1 MLYVYHGNDIQRRR
15 QAIKK
20 VKIQLQEKRPEAEI
34 FSFDA
39 DEFSRERLTE
49 LTSGRGLF
57 EDKYIVFL
65 YHVLT
70 IDEGKE
76 AVSTHIERMAEA
88 EHVFV
93 LIEDQL
99 DDNHED
105 ALSDHARS
113 IKHLQ
118 KETKNK
124 EQKPWPLADAYG
136 NRDSKTGWL
145 ELQKALNSPNNTPE
159 SIHGLLWWQTRM
171 MWLAKKTDSAQ
182 EAGESS
188 YPYKKAK
195 KFASNF
201 SDEEL
206 YQKTQQLIAMNHEAH
221 SGEYNLHQA
230 LEQYILEV

>member
-15 QAIKK
+15 QAIEKIKK
-20 VKIQLQEKRPEAEI
+20 QLKEKRPEAET

-70 IDEGKE
+70 IEEGE
-76 AVSTHIERMAEA
+76 DAVSMHIERMAEA

-93 LIEDQL
+93 LIEDDL
-99 DDNHED
+99 SDSHED
-105 ALSDHARS
+105 TLIDYARS
-113 IKHLQ
+113 IKHLS
-118 KETKNK
+118 KETENN

-145 ELQKALNSPNNTPE
+145 ELQKALNSSNNTPE

-195 KFASNF
+195 GFAKNF
-201 SDEEL
+201 TNEQL
-206 YQKTQQLIAMNHEAH
+206 YAKTKQLVAMNHEAH
-221 SGEYNLHQA
+221 TGEYDLAQA
-230 LEQYILEV
+230 LEQFMLEV